1 MEPKIP
7 SWDPRTQNPWEDSER
22 GEEKMVNTIE
32 DSLQVQPSVEKEG
45 KSKTQCADGDI
56 DHGLVQETG
65 VISGEW
71 KSLSHPAL

>member
-1 MEPKIP
+1 
-7 SWDPRTQNPWEDSER
+7 
-22 GEEKMVNTIE
+22 MVNTIE